1 MGFNLKLRQTWLH
14 RLVLAQAL
22 FYVITGLWP
31 LIDLDS
37 FMSVTGL
44 KNDWWLVRT
53 VGVLVTGTGL
63 VLFHAYLNKAV
74 TSSIALLAIANALG
88 LAAIDAFYVS
98 QKVIGPIYLL
108 DVAAEVALTVAWL
121 YLWPHEKHQE
131 RNYALH

>member
-1 MGFNLKLRQTWLH
+1 MGLNTIDRHSWLY

-22 FYVITGLWP
+22 FYFLTGIWP
-31 LIDLDS
+31 LIDLGS

-63 VLFHAYLNKAV
+63 VLFHAYLNRAV
-74 TSSIALLAIANALG
+74 TSSIALLAISNALG

-98 QKVIGPIYLL
+98 QKIIGPIYLL
-108 DVAAEVALTVAWL
+108 DALAEVLLTFAWL
-121 YLWPHEKHQE
+121 FLWPQARANAVH
-131 RNYALH
+131 